1 MRTKL
6 IERAVLEAARR
17 FMAVFVRWGAHRSS
31 DEALS
36 DAAQDL
42 REALSSHSRVR
53 NRRPQ

>member
-17 FMAVFVRWGAHRSS
+17 FMAVFVRWDAHRSS
-31 DEALS
+31 DEALI